1 VRPARRAIVADIA
14 VAAFA
19 GLLALAVYI
28 RSLAPGLLWGDSA
41 EFQFAAWLGG
51 FAHPTGYPLYLILGW
66 LWSHIFPFGE
76 PAYRMNLFS
85 ALWGGAAVAL
95 LSLLVMRSLR
105 FVDRSAGAGP
115 TRLVGFGAALAFTF
129 TPTFWSQ
136 AVIAEVYTLHA
147 VFVTAILLA
156 MIAWAERVFSTDY
169 GRAAR
174 QMFFAALL
182 FGFSLTHHRAT
193 ILLIPA
199 ILLFMFAIL
208 RRAGGYP
215 RPAPRQVLSLGA
227 AVLAPLLIYLVIPL
241 RAPHVPYYRIEL
253 APGQF
258 KPLYDSTV
266 TGFLAHVSGSV
277 FSTSLVAPQP
287 GSLDIGGLVA
297 RFSAELGPSGL
308 ILGLVGLGWLVFRG
322 MTGPQRRA
330 WPLVGLTG
338 VFFLAQITFNLF
350 YAIGDIRVFY
360 IPAYLV
366 WTLWMGAGAWALG
379 RAVISLIE
387 GPGNARRRTALFAG
401 SGVALALLLS
411 LTYRSAVVHWPEAQ
425 AANDDSAQRAWDAL
439 LAASLPQNAIL
450 VSNDRDEMAPLW
462 YVQYVQGARQDLTG
476 LFPRLREGSSWTTVA
491 RVTDLALATGRP
503 VYLVKPM
510 PGLDIKYE
518 LEPLEGELA
527 GPLGPPVAVH
537 PLSRIEPD
545 RAVDLTYGDSVRLVG
560 YDLRPAMPTPGQSL
574 QAVLYW
580 EPLKPMGADWTTFV
594 QILDAAGNKL
604 GQSDHRPGGDFHPSS
619 LWAPGE
625 RLADSHIIDLGAEP
639 GPGPYRLVAGLYVQ
653 SGDVLRHLGEP
664 QIIGEIDAVLEH

>member
-1 VRPARRAIVADIA
+1 VKPARQTIVADIT

-19 GLLALAVYI
+19 GLLALAVYL

-66 LWSHIFPFGE
+66 LWSHVFPFGE
-76 PAYRMNLFS
+76 PAYRMNLLT

-95 LSLLVMRSLR
+95 LSLVVMRLLR
-105 FVDRSAGAGP
+105 YAGRSAGAGP

-147 VFVTAILLA
+147 VFVAGILLA
-156 MIAWAERVFSTDY
+156 LIAWADQVLSADY
-169 GRAAR
+169 RRATR
-174 QMFFAALL
+174 QLFFVALL
-182 FGFSLTHHRAT
+182 FGFSLTHHRST

-199 ILLFMFAIL
+199 ILVFMFGIL
-208 RRAGGYP
+208 RRGAGHG
-215 RPAPRQVLSLGA
+215 RPGLRQVLSLGV
-227 AVLAPLLIYLVIPL
+227 AVLAPLLVYLVIPL
-241 RAPHVPYYRIEL
+241 RAPHVPYYRLEL

-258 KPLYDSTV
+258 QPLYDSTV
-266 TGFLAHVSGSV
+266 KGFLAHISGSV
-277 FSTSLVAPQP
+277 FSTSLVAPQV
-287 GSLDIGGLVA
+287 GSLDIGSLVA
-297 RFSAELGPSGL
+297 RFIAEFGPGGL
-308 ILGLVGLGWLVFRG
+308 ILGMVGLGWLLLRG
-322 MTGPQRRA
+322 LADPHRKA
-330 WPLVGLTG
+330 WHLVGLTG

-366 WTLWMGAGAWALG
+366 WAVWMGVGAWALG
-379 RAVISLIE
+379 QAVTSLIE
-387 GPGNARRRTALFAG
+387 EIGNARQRAAIFAG
-401 SGVALALLLS
+401 SGAALALLLS
-411 LTYRSAVVHWPEAQ
+411 LTYRSAVVHWPGAQ
-425 AANDDSAQRAWDAL
+425 AANDDTAQRAWDAL
-439 LAASLPQNAIL
+439 LNAPMPPNAIL

-462 YVQYVQGARQDLTG
+462 YVQYVQGTRQDLTG
-476 LFPRLREGSSWTTVA
+476 LFPQLRQDPSWTTVA

-510 PGLDIKYE
+510 PGLDIKYD

-537 PLSRIEPD
+537 TLSRIEPD

-604 GQSDHRPGGDFHPSS
+604 GQSDHRPGGAFYPSS

-625 RLADSHIIDLGAEP
+625 RLADRHTISLGDRL

-653 SGDVLRHLGEP
+653 SGDVLRHLGDP
-664 QIIGEIDAVLEH
+664 QTIGEISAAQ

>member
-1 VRPARRAIVADIA
+1 MKPTRRTIVADIA

-51 FAHPTGYPLYLILGW
+51 FAHPTGYPLYLSLGW

-105 FVDRSAGAGP
+105 FAGRSAGDGP
-115 TRLVGFGAALAFTF
+115 IRLVGFGAALVFTF

-147 VFVTAILLA
+147 VFVAGILLTL
-156 MIAWAERVFSTDY
+156 IAWAERVSSADY
-169 GRAAR
+169 SRATR
-174 QMFFAALL
+174 QLFLVALL
-182 FGFSLTHHRAT
+182 FGLSLTHHRST

-199 ILLFMFAIL
+199 ILLFMFSIL
-208 RRAGGYP
+208 RRHASYG
-215 RPAPRQVLSLGA
+215 RPALRQVVSLGA

-258 KPLYDSTV
+258 EPLYESTV
-266 TGFLAHVSGSV
+266 RGFLAHISGSV
-277 FSTSLVAPQP
+277 FSTSLVAPQA
-287 GSLDIGGLVA
+287 GSLDIGSLVA
-297 RFSAELGPSGL
+297 RFIAELGPSGL
-308 ILGLVGLGWLVFRG
+308 ILGLVGLGWLMLRG
-322 MTGPQRRA
+322 LADPQRRA
-330 WPLVGLTG
+330 WHLIALTG

-379 RAVISLIE
+379 QAVMSLIV
-387 GPGNARRRTALFAG
+387 GSGTARQRAALFVG
-401 SGVALALLLS
+401 SAVALALLLA

-439 LAASLPQNAIL
+439 LDTQLPPHAIL
-450 VSNDRDEMAPLW
+450 VSNDRDEMAPLL
-462 YVQYVQGARQDLTG
+462 YVQYVQGTRQDLTG
-476 LFPRLREGSSWTTVA
+476 LFPQLRQGFSWATVA

-510 PGLDIKYE
+510 PGLDIKYD
-518 LEPLEGELA
+518 LAPFEGEQA
-527 GPLGPPVAVH
+527 GPLGPPVAVR
-537 PLSRIEPD
+537 PLSKVEPD
-545 RAVDLTYGDSVRLVG
+545 RAAGVTYGDAVRLVG
-560 YDLRPAMPTPGQSL
+560 YDLLPATLAPGQPL
-574 QAVLYW
+574 QVVLYW
-580 EPLKPMGADWTTFV
+580 EPLQLMGADWTTFV
-594 QILDAAGNKL
+594 QVLNAGGDKL

-619 LWAPGE
+619 LWSPGE
-625 RLADSHIIDLGAEP
+625 RLADKHVIPLGTEL
-639 GPGPYRLVAGLYVQ
+639 GSGPYRLVAGLYIQ
-653 SGDVLRHLGEP
+653 SGDALRHLGEP
-664 QIIGEIDAVLEH
+664 QTIAEVDAAR